1 MLGFQADKCMVVI
14 GLWVEKGNWSQLC
27 QAYKQKKI
35 TYSYGYSRF
44 VSKQRQLATVMLGL
58 QAEKFK

>member
-1 MLGFQADKCMVVI
+1 MAGLQA
-14 GLWVEKGNWSQLC
+14 EKI
-27 QAYKQKKI
+27 A
-35 TYSYGYSRF
+35 YSYGYSKL

>member
-1 MLGFQADKCMVVI
+1 MVI
-14 GLWVEKGNWSQLC
+14 LGLWVDKGNWSQLC

-35 TYSYGYSRF
+35 AYSYGYSRF